1 MPAKRCPRPC
11 AKKAGGKPVKKGHT
25 KDKGTFNFFPDPKR
39 GKGRSVLKRPAR
51 AKTTQ
56 WKKVPYVRSK
66 EAVQQQR
73 MDRTSWKRKLADLL
87 QATDVQLVRLLREDQ
102 LLHDW
107 TGKTCP
113 RCGKGRLSKAQ
124 LLLGASMPRHR
135 CNRKGCQAY
144 INPHHLHPIFK
155 DATGAS
161 ATPLQTQ
168 STLLFLLPNRIP
180 HPAIHRILH
189 INHKAIE
196 DMENRLSHLRK
207 RWVEEKEKSI
217 LFGNAKTWADV
228 EADEATFSNTD
239 LQEMAE
245 DPAKPIIWEQWCGIV
260 QRGAPHTLVLKRLT
274 PQTSARRAPGPGAIR
289 KIEWQPLATKHLR
302 DRIVVL
308 HTDAAKSYELK
319 MSGVLHD
326 HVRHCKKRVKVK
338 GKWMWK
344 LPTYVRVTTH
354 KDPKTGRKFKTKG
367 GTQIIDRAWRFLKD
381 RIHLNQHCRVGTP
394 LLRAKIRSAQYESK
408 IAVPNTSIGTGM
420 RIYGFKPALCVHG
433 MSGMSPKVWLNL
445 SAPSI
450 AENKFLL
457 SMLLVCCNSH
467 YHANVMKIQNFST
480 TNSLKHSCLQFL
492 YLPQVDKYE
501 RNCLHVSASDT
512 QSKYSISS
520 CLQFLCLSA
529 CPCL

>member
-168 STLLFLLPNRIP
+168 SALLFVLLNRIP

-308 HTDAAKSYELK
+308 HTDAAKSYKLK

-344 LPTYVRVTTH
+344 LPTYVPVTTH

-381 RIHLNQHCRVGTP
+381 RIHLNQHCRVGMP
-394 LLRAKIRSAQYESK
+394 LLRAKIRSAQYEYWHRN
-408 IAVPNTSIGTGM
+408 AGLWLQTG
-420 RIYGFKPALCVHG
+420 I
-433 MSGMSPKVWLNL
+433 
-445 SAPSI
+445 
-450 AENKFLL
+450 
-457 SMLLVCCNSH
+457 VCTWH
-467 YHANVMKIQNFST
+467 VAK
-480 TNSLKHSCLQFL
+480 SL
-492 YLPQVDKYE
+492 
-501 RNCLHVSASDT
+501 A
-512 QSKYSISS
+512 
-520 CLQFLCLSA
+520 
-529 CPCL
+529 